1 MKRKFISVLL
11 DPELVARFESPEAI
25 NAALRILL
33 DAADLV
39 KPAKVKARARRTSR
53 PKAEKG
59 FIVNVPD
66 ADYVA
71 AVDAAAAAPSPNA
84 RLRRAVRRARSRVA
98 R

>member
-1 MKRKFISVLL
+1 MLL
-11 DPELVARFESPEAI
+11 DAELVARFGSPEAI
-25 NAALRILL
+25 NAALRILV
-33 DAADLV
+33 DAAQLV
-39 KPAKVKARARRTSR
+39 KSATVKTRAPR

-59 FIVNVPD
+59 SVVNVPG

-71 AVDAAAAAPSPNA
+71 ALDAVANAPSPNS